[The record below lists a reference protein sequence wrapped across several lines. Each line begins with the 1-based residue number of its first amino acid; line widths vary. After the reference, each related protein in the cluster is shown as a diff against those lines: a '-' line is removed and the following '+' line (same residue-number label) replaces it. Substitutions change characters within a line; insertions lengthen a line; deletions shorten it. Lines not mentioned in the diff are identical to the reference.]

1 MDEKADSDGFL
12 RNRSHRPQKA
22 PRDPLDNVLS
32 RSFPSILRHEY
43 NGLGERSGS

>member
-1 MDEKADSDGFL
+1 MDGEADSEGFL

-32 RSFPSILRHEY
+32 RSFTSILCHKYDE
-43 NGLGERSGS
+43 LGERSAS